1 MNTHHTRLRSILT
14 GLMLSILTA
23 QDPFVIDTSLS
34 SSLPQS
40 IANSIEIADVD
51 NDGYNDIIM
60 SGYDST
66 RFGLFIDVIN
76 VNSQGA
82 LTSGFSTNFIT
93 YPDTIAEF
101 SGGLGNLDLSDV
113 NLDGSID
120 IYLNGSARSELLMN
134 SSSGYFSES
143 NWLQNMF
150 VIHSNGKWGD
160 VNMDGKPDLFLM
172 GVKQP
177 ADNILNELYLNTGT
191 YLDEDPTTIFPA
203 LFTGSSAWGDY
214 DNDGDPDLIIGGQ
227 TANPNSSVTRLYQN
241 DPIGRLTEVTTADA
255 ISGIKSG
262 AFHFSD
268 LDSDGDLDLIMTGW
282 DKITGNLVTYL
293 LENEPLG
300 TFSLYPEQIE
310 FAVAH
315 GTIDAIDF
323 NLDGLQDIVIAG
335 ADDVSLYSGKIN
347 SLSGRVYLNNGD
359 GTFEEIKQLNG
370 ARSARFVD
378 INIDGIPDLVTSGT
392 TEIGDPE
399 KSFSHVFINNNSGT
413 NEKPDPPSALTAFA
427 VSTRAIF
434 SWGVGSD
441 DIDDPGS
448 LSYNIRIGTSSGGN
462 QLISSSVPYNKS
474 NVGKRLIREFNEI
487 PHGTYYWAVQTVDGS
502 GNTSEWSEQDTL
514 FIARLVAST
523 QSLPGVYYSSAG
535 WADYTEDGIPDM
547 ALTGVTFSGS
557 SITNL
562 FENSGGLLSQ
572 DLEQDIQ
579 AVFGGHL
586 SWVDYTNDG
595 HLDLT
600 MTGFQIS
607 NFFGGFKTSFYK
619 WENGLYVVDMDSEI
633 NQDLN
638 FDGIGD
644 YWVNGGVN
652 GHHWG
657 DYDNDGDLDYV
668 QGGFDNAYVR
678 HLDVFYNDNGVLRLD
693 TNQTNLIPIN
703 PAIVHWSD
711 LNRDGRLDLVSIGAD
726 AEQSLRMRVYINNSN
741 YILTP
746 SMTWESEIFGVTAGA
761 IAFGDYNSDGYDDFA
776 LTGMNGDGDLITYVV
791 QNGINSFIVTHI
803 LQGVYYGKPA
813 WGDYDSDGDL
823 DLLIAGQSSTE
834 GALGSVPTTMV
845 YYQNENGFSLD
856 QTLSIDSVGISFSQ
870 WGDYDSDGDLDL
882 FLSGFKAN
890 QDVVAQVYDNLES
903 LENPNKEPNAPYLLD
918 DTNIVNGNV
927 NLTWTAPIDPENAG
941 GGSTPELGLR
951 YHLQVGYEDEN
962 NDHAVST
969 GHYGIN
975 EIGLINRP
983 QKNLRNLK
991 EGNYSW
997 RVRAIDH
1004 GYATSN
1010 WSNSE
1015 YFYIDVT
1022 APTIDTIRANYVSS
1036 DQIILVVKFKED
1048 FYLDINKEPTVLVTH
1063 PYYPDLGE
1071 EGTEDDSLKVEKQSF
1086 NGDEWTGVLILPSDY
1101 SGKAIQI
1108 HVYGAQDD
1116 RKNRMS
1122 PASVFKTPESIISQY
1137 GGTAISQDGKVS
1149 ILLPQNAVTGDVSI
1163 SITGQNIP
1171 PDSSSFI
1178 YEVNRGITY
1187 LISDLY
1193 DVKPFEQSLNKPGIL
1208 RIGFPDSTCLITEP
1222 LNQYFNTTCKDES
1235 ACAELNGEWIAMPDS
1250 GMTPFIGMVDT
1261 SITGL
1266 LPVLKMGG
1274 SQISIN
1280 GDPFVQVQ
1288 IDTFGTYGAFVTM
1301 DTTLMSDSLDVETI
1315 VCQPRIFSPGGSG
1328 SVFEFTETNIIY
1340 SLERSEEVT
1349 ARIFNLSGRLKRTI
1363 KPEFISEP
1371 GHQVMNWDGKDSNGD
1386 IVPSGLYIVTLE
1398 KEDTILR
1405 TTVGV
1410 LNR

>member
-268 LDSDGDLDLIMTGW
+268 LDSDGDLDLIMSGW
-282 DKITGNLVTYL
+282 DKISGSLVTHL

-300 TFSLYPEQIE
+300 TFSLYPEQLE

-335 ADDVSLYSGKIN
+335 ADDVSLYSGRIN
-347 SLSGRVYLNNGD
+347 SVSGRVYLNNGD
-359 GTFEEIKQLNG
+359 GTFEEIKELYG

-378 INIDGIPDLVTSGT
+378 VNLDGVPDLVTSGT
-392 TEIGDPE
+392 REIGDPE
-399 KSFSHVFINNNSGT
+399 KSFSHVFINDNSGT

-434 SWGVGSD
+434 SWGTGSD
-441 DIDDPGS
+441 DIDNPGS

-693 TNQTNLIPIN
+693 TN
-703 PAIVHWSD
+703 
-711 LNRDGRLDLVSIGAD
+711 
-726 AEQSLRMRVYINNSN
+726 
-741 YILTP
+741 
-746 SMTWESEIFGVTAGA
+746 
-761 IAFGDYNSDGYDDFA
+761 
-776 LTGMNGDGDLITYVV
+776 
-791 QNGINSFIVTHI
+791 
-803 LQGVYYGKPA
+803 
-813 WGDYDSDGDL
+813 
-823 DLLIAGQSSTE
+823 
-834 GALGSVPTTMV
+834 
-845 YYQNENGFSLD
+845 
-856 QTLSIDSVGISFSQ
+856 
-870 WGDYDSDGDLDL
+870 
-882 FLSGFKAN
+882 
-890 QDVVAQVYDNLES
+890 
-903 LENPNKEPNAPYLLD
+903 
-918 DTNIVNGNV
+918 
-927 NLTWTAPIDPENAG
+927 
-941 GGSTPELGLR
+941 
-951 YHLQVGYEDEN
+951 
-962 NDHAVST
+962 
-969 GHYGIN
+969 
-975 EIGLINRP
+975 
-983 QKNLRNLK
+983 
-991 EGNYSW
+991 
-997 RVRAIDH
+997 
-1004 GYATSN
+1004 
-1010 WSNSE
+1010 
-1015 YFYIDVT
+1015 
-1022 APTIDTIRANYVSS
+1022 
-1036 DQIILVVKFKED
+1036 
-1048 FYLDINKEPTVLVTH
+1048 
-1063 PYYPDLGE
+1063 
-1071 EGTEDDSLKVEKQSF
+1071 
-1086 NGDEWTGVLILPSDY
+1086 
-1101 SGKAIQI
+1101 
-1108 HVYGAQDD
+1108 
-1116 RKNRMS
+1116 
-1122 PASVFKTPESIISQY
+1122 
-1137 GGTAISQDGKVS
+1137 
-1149 ILLPQNAVTGDVSI
+1149 
-1163 SITGQNIP
+1163 
-1171 PDSSSFI
+1171 
-1178 YEVNRGITY
+1178 
-1187 LISDLY
+1187 
-1193 DVKPFEQSLNKPGIL
+1193 
-1208 RIGFPDSTCLITEP
+1208 
-1222 LNQYFNTTCKDES
+1222 
-1235 ACAELNGEWIAMPDS
+1235 
-1250 GMTPFIGMVDT
+1250 
-1261 SITGL
+1261 
-1266 LPVLKMGG
+1266 
-1274 SQISIN
+1274 
-1280 GDPFVQVQ
+1280 
-1288 IDTFGTYGAFVTM
+1288 
-1301 DTTLMSDSLDVETI
+1301 
-1315 VCQPRIFSPGGSG
+1315 
-1328 SVFEFTETNIIY
+1328 
-1340 SLERSEEVT
+1340 
-1349 ARIFNLSGRLKRTI
+1349 
-1363 KPEFISEP
+1363 
-1371 GHQVMNWDGKDSNGD
+1371 
-1386 IVPSGLYIVTLE
+1386 
-1398 KEDTILR
+1398 
-1405 TTVGV
+1405 
-1410 LNR
+1410 